1 MSYVHTY
8 VCAYI
13 HPYIYTYLCTYTH
26 SCICTSSFLHTLL
39 LTYSITHPTV
49 VLAEP
54 QTNVQVLNTVLTRD
68 FTWNV
73 PFICTHLLY
82 IYTPAFYSGQT
93 HTITLHCTKDC
104 LRGLDANET
113 VMCFKQEFLFLL
125 SRWPQFFLSRYRS
138 DVRIAFLSK
147 RVPHL
152 HAAIFLSLLTKHGS
166 DGRNRPTPESPVF
179 RLRSRK
185 WRQSSWWIETSWR
198 ESALL
203 RGRGS
208 DLVMFGLR
216 SKSWWRLSHI
226 FVSNESSRR

>member
-1 MSYVHTY
+1 MH
-8 VCAYI
+8 
-13 HPYIYTYLCTYTH
+13 
-26 SCICTSSFLHTLL
+26 FFL
-39 LTYSITHPTV
+39 LTYSPSYILHYTSHSCISRASDKCSGTQYCSDSGFYMKCSIHLYPLTLHLYTCILLRTDTH
-49 VLAEP
+49 
-54 QTNVQVLNTVLTRD
+54 
-68 FTWNV
+68 
-73 PFICTHLLY
+73 HY
-82 IYTPAFYSGQT
+82 
-93 HTITLHCTKDC
+93 ITLHQ
-104 LRGLDANET
+104 RLDANET

-216 SKSWWRLSHI
+216 SKS
-226 FVSNESSRR
+226 